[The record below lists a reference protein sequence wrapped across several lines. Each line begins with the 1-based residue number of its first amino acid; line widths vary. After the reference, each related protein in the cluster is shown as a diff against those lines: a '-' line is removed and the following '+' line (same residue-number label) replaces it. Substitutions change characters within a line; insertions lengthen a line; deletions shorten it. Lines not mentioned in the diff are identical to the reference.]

1 MSDEE
6 AKLKLAK
13 KYELLDPDVRL
24 MLQVKA
30 GDAAAF
36 EALVEKY
43 QARLVGILRHMVSNK
58 EQAEDLAQ
66 EVFLRVYRARERY
79 VPMARFSTWLFT
91 ITHNVASSALLKRS
105 RRKEVNLTN
114 SPSGSMP
121 TRPLDTMA
129 KEKSSLMPTRQV
141 DRDELSTIM
150 RQAIDQLGDRQR
162 MALLLSRFEGMSYQE
177 IADTMELSPQAVK
190 SLLSRARLK
199 LKTIVEPYVNS
210 GVLPG
215 QLADSA
221 SESNEKSA
229 GDETG
234 ESFKGSVLETNT
246 LSSQTIGTAA
256 LAPGRFAAHTTFSV
270 GENFVG
276 RFVSSVKP
284 LKFGPRNCAQFSA
297 NADEEISTKTMMI
310 DRNIVTP
317 ENKDCGPEVNG
328 IKPSDQLTSET
339 FRFGNAPAF
348 NSA

>member
-1 MSDEE
+1 MYLDGDLQWKRTKHDGSTATTFPSDRTRQLSDEE

-36 EALVEKY
+36 EALVAKY
-43 QARLVGILRHMVSNK
+43 QARLVGILRHMISDK

-79 VPMARFSTWLFT
+79 VPLARFSTWLFT

-141 DRDELSTIM
+141 DRDELSSIM

-199 LKTIVEPYVNS
+199 LKTIVEPYVKS

-215 QLADSA
+215 QLADDGSDPTD
-221 SESNEKSA
+221 KSK
-229 GDETG
+229 G
-234 ESFKGSVLETNT
+234 ESTGRSSKGSQN
-246 LSSQTIGTAA
+246 
-256 LAPGRFAAHTTFSV
+256 
-270 GENFVG
+270 
-276 RFVSSVKP
+276 
-284 LKFGPRNCAQFSA
+284 
-297 NADEEISTKTMMI
+297 D
-310 DRNIVTP
+310 D
-317 ENKDCGPEVNG
+317 
-328 IKPSDQLTSET
+328 
-339 FRFGNAPAF
+339 
-348 NSA
+348 